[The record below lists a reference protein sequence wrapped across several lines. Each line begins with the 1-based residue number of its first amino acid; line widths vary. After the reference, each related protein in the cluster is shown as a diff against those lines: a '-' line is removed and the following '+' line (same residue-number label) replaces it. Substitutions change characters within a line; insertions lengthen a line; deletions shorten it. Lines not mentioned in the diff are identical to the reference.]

1 MARLH
6 GYPDWFRFHVTKWHG
21 ARQIGNSVPPPL
33 ARAVAGAILH
43 AMRVTPPKPRRTL
56 NLGKTELLAMDMTE
70 AAEYWK
76 VDVPID
82 KRNRKNG
89 TRKRKQD
96 EIERERLALRRS

>member
-1 MARLH
+1 
-6 GYPDWFRFHVTKWHG
+6 
-21 ARQIGNSVPPPL
+21 
-33 ARAVAGAILH
+33 
-43 AMRVTPPKPRRTL
+43 L